1 MATCDARDCTEEAI
15 TAINNTTP
23 PSKQGLVTTIYQFEE
38 DAPKKAARYCG
49 PHGVLTAAGLA
60 ALTDGDLRVSVDVT
74 SRKASS

>member
-23 PSKQGLVTTIYQFEE
+23 HKQGLVTTIYQFEE

-49 PHGVLTAAGLA
+49 PHGVLTALAGGA
-60 ALTDGDLRVSVDVT
+60 DRRRSPCRVDVT